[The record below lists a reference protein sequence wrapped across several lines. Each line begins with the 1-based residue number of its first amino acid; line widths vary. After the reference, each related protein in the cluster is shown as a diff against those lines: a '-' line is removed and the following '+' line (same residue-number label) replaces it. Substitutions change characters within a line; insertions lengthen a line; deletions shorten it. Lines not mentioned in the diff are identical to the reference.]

1 MFLCIVCLVS
11 QDQVVTSFKHN
22 VARRAHPR
30 STLHI
35 RGVYIILLYSYS
47 YYYHYYHYY
56 NYYYYY
62 SKHLYGDLDKNN

>member
-1 MFLCIVCLVS
+1 MFVYIVYLVS
-11 QDQVVTSFKHN
+11 QDQVLTSFKHN

-35 RGVYIILLYSYS
+35 CGVYIILLYFS
-47 YYYHYYHYY
+47 YYYHYYHH
-56 NYYYYY
+56 YYY